1 MIEKIS
7 APQYSMKPK
16 QGAPQN
22 VKNCCQLKILLK
34 GARASRGRTRGTIS
48 PPEHASPRRKV
59 KNLFFRALRVNVSC

>member
-34 GARASRGRTRGTIS
+34 RARASRGRTRGTIS
-48 PPEHASPRRKV
+48 LAGAR
-59 KNLFFRALRVNVSC
+59 